1 MSRSYLHKLIT
12 STPKSSAKFS
22 GIRKKIRC
30 LCAGLVFSLFF
41 FSVASAQEP
50 LELFYFNPDSV
61 QFNFSLLKKEIDQ
74 FFQSS
79 NFEIHFQAFSQ
90 QADFDRLILE
100 RRPALVLVPAWYYA
114 QHGKDLALTPLLTP
128 LNNGQP
134 SYSKVLLIRS
144 TTPIKTTDIAG
155 KTVASTTMGPKT
167 SEQLGQFF
175 SSDHPVDF
183 STSHLIT
190 TPKDADALFALVLG
204 QVDLAVVGK
213 ETISEVGGNNQ
224 KILDAV
230 REVTPSKPM
239 PLPLLCMTGGSM
251 KQDEIE
257 RLRRTL
263 VEGGNRKPRPSFMTM
278 LKFDGWQNAML

>member
-1 MSRSYLHKLIT
+1 MNFFFHHKTILVC
-12 STPKSSAKFS
+12 AKAAINLF
-22 GIRKKIRC
+22 GIRKKLQR
-30 LCAGLVFSLFF
+30 LCIGLLIPLFF
-41 FSVASAQEP
+41 CTAVSAQES
-50 LELFYFNPDSV
+50 LDLFYFNPDSV
-61 QFNFSLLKKEIDQ
+61 QFNFSLLKKEVDQ

-79 NFEIHFQAFSQ
+79 NFEIRFQAFSQ
-90 QADFDRLILE
+90 QADFERLITE

-114 QHGKDLALTPLLTP
+114 QHGKTLALTPLLTP

-134 SYSKVLLIRS
+134 SYSKVLLVRS
-144 TTPIKTTDIAG
+144 TTLIKTIDIAG

-167 SEQLGQFF
+167 SEQLGHFF
-175 SSDHPVDF
+175 SNGQPVDF

-213 ETISEVGGNNQ
+213 ETIREVGGNNQ
-224 KILDAV
+224 KILAAV
-230 REVTPSKPM
+230 KEIIPSKPM
-239 PLPLLCMTGGSM
+239 PMPLLCITGTTM

-263 VEGGNRKPRPSFMTM
+263 VEGGNRSPRPSFMTM
-278 LKFDGWQNAML
+278 LQFDGWQNAML